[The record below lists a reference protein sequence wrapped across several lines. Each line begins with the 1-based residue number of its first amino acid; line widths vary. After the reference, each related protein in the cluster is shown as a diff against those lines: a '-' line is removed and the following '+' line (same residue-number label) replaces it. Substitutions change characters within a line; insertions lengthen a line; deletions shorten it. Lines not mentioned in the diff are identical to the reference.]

1 MQTPHT
7 PWTSLSMPSL
17 DQGNTRSQTKREMV
31 MGSLIL
37 SNCCPTTQMSIGF
50 VSCYRYVWAE
60 ADDQNKRK
68 RSGSP
73 ASERDG
79 KIAKIVKAHIIQA
92 STERSKPLL
101 TKPNRNHDNS
111 TFSSIEVWHPTAG
124 QKSYGKERRYVY
136 PNSIDLAD
144 W

>member
-1 MQTPHT
+1 MQTLLI
-7 PWTSLSMPSL
+7 PWIFLSTPSL
-17 DQGNTRSQTKREMV
+17 GQGNTKYQTKPEMV
-31 MGSLIL
+31 MGNSIL
-37 SNCCPTTQMSIGF
+37 SNCCPTTQMSIGY
-50 VSCYRYVWAE
+50 VSSFTRVRAE
-60 ADDQNKRK
+60 ADDKNKRK

-73 ASERDG
+73 GSERAG

-136 PNSIDLAD
+136 RNSKEIAD
-144 W
+144 G

>member
-1 MQTPHT
+1 MLAARRT
-7 PWTSLSMPSL
+7 
-17 DQGNTRSQTKREMV
+17 
-31 MGSLIL
+31 
-37 SNCCPTTQMSIGF
+37 
-50 VSCYRYVWAE
+50 VSE
-60 ADDQNKRK
+60 ADGQNKRK

-101 TKPNRNHDNS
+101 IKPNRNHDNS

-136 PNSIDLAD
+136 PNSTQSAN